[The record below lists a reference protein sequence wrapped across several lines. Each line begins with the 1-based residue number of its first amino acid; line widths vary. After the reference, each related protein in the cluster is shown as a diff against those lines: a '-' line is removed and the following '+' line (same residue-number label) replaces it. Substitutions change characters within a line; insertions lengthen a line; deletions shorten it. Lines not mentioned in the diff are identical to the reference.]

1 MQLASGVEDKLQRQ
15 LEGLSRYTSRGRTVD
30 CGVGVLAIRLCKHNR
45 HLKRSVRREPVLHTK
60 RFKTAGT
67 KMFKDWLLRKSLSGG
82 LLVVE
87 HDWCIEV
94 CPAQDGH
101 FG

>member
-1 MQLASGVEDKLQRQ
+1 MSYRGNLRALTSETHSRMRLRR
-15 LEGLSRYTSRGRTVD
+15 LSRYTSHGGTVD
-30 CGVGVLAIRLCKHNR
+30 GGAGPLVIRLCKQKN
-45 HLKRSVRREPVLHTK
+45 HLKATAHREPVLHTK

-87 HDWCIEV
+87 HD
-94 CPAQDGH
+94 
-101 FG
+101 